1 MATKRVV
8 LVTNVRNYAGPGA
21 VSAFLGLG
29 DTVLCHD
36 RSFADDAVR
45 DAYLAEHPGSELATS
60 DDPAELVTEAIDRFG
75 RLDVIVSNDYV
86 PGETWSV
93 PDVPPD
99 PSLPVLRARPFE
111 ALTEEN
117 FRATLDALLLWP
129 FRLAQAALPSLK
141 EQRSGTMVFITSAAA
156 YRAGPRTE
164 AYNASRS
171 AANSMVQG
179 IAIEAA
185 PFGVQVNPVGP
196 AWFQNPTYYPE
207 RDAHLYAERVENEVP
222 LKRLGTQ
229 AEMGALLVYL
239 ASGSALPLTGQFLP
253 FPAGTR
259 LTR

>member
-1 MATKRVV
+1 MTKRVV

-21 VSAFLGLG
+21 VAAFLGLG

-36 RSFADDAVR
+36 RSFTDPTVRNAFLADRPEAQP
-45 DAYLAEHPGSELATS
+45 AES
-60 DDPAELVTEAIDRFG
+60 DDPAGLVAEALERFG

-93 PDVPPD
+93 PEVPPD
-99 PSLPVLRARPFE
+99 PTLPVLRNRPFE
-111 ALTEEN
+111 DLTEEN
-117 FRATLDALLLWP
+117 FRATLDALVLWP
-129 FRLAQAALPSLK
+129 FRLAQAALPGMK
-141 EQRSGTMVFITSAAA
+141 EQSSGAMIFITSAAA

-185 PFGVQVNPVGP
+185 PFGIQVNPVGP

-207 RDAHLYAERVENEVP
+207 RDAHLYEERVENEVP

-239 ASGSALPLTGQFLP
+239 ASGNALPLTGQFLP

>member
-1 MATKRVV
+1 MKTQRVV
-8 LVTNVRNYAGPGA
+8 LITNVRNYAGPGA
-21 VSAFLGLG
+21 VAAFLELG
-29 DTVLCHD
+29 DTVFCHD
-36 RSFADDAVR
+36 RSFSDPTVR
-45 DAYLAEHPGSELATS
+45 HAYLASFPDAQLAAS
-60 DDPAELVTEAIDRFG
+60 DEPAALVVEALERFG
-75 RLDVIVSNDYV
+75 RIDVVISNDYV

-99 PSLPVLRARPFE
+99 PTLPVLRARPFE
-111 ALTEEN
+111 ELTEEN
-117 FRATLDALLLWP
+117 FTATLDALVLQP
-129 FRLAQAALPSLK
+129 FRLAQAALPQLK
-141 EQRSGTMVFITSAAA
+141 ERRSGAMIFITSAAA

-164 AYNASRS
+164 AYNAARS

-185 PFGVQVNPVGP
+185 PFGIQVNPVGP
-196 AWFQNPTYYPE
+196 AWFQNPTYYPD
-207 RDAHLYAERVENEVP
+207 RDAPLYAERVQNEVP

-239 ASGSALPLTGQFLP
+239 ASGTALPLTGQFLP